1 MNYPLIS
8 EYVNAILAAEDNFE
22 ELKNLRPVLND
33 EGAPMMTGGNFAV
46 VFKMVDQLTGKYHA
60 VKCFLKDQ
68 ERRAEAYRMISDE
81 LRGISSSYLT
91 PINYLEKELFV
102 DSNNTDETEFPVL
115 LMDWVEGENL
125 DKYIYN
131 NKYDG
136 RKLSSLVQ
144 KFHELSKWL
153 LAQPFAHGDLKPDN
167 IIVTNKG
174 NLVLIDYDGMFVPKM
189 LGQEPRELGT
199 PDYRNPY
206 NERINLGTAFSKRID
221 DFAIIHI
228 LLSLKIYSERPHLI
242 TNEKDFALFCSKDF
256 NHIYETPLYVE
267 LMSSGLD
274 TQSCLLIILFQKII
288 YTGEIG
294 INEWE
299 SLCFE
304 VSEDDYFDMD
314 KAMCS
319 LDNIVHAVE
328 LAYSSM
334 LFKDPA
340 RNEFSINDYKDRDK
354 RISLAFEIQDNLKK
368 HEWPY
373 NDNGIYYSC
382 LKPNGKEK
390 RHGQVMELET
400 YALRYLFGIVKY
412 IAINKETPRYVY
424 GGGNDV
430 FTLNCDEF
438 KFETY
443 LDEFI
448 QVQEECAK
456 KYKYLYVFDIRRFFP
471 SVNMSRMMALFFGND
486 FTNVEWCANLLNN
499 IIEDRSIEGLNPCSE
514 VDFFFA
520 NIYLKAL
527 DEKLAR
533 LEGIQYYRY
542 GDDIRIFSNNQFLLE
557 PLTDIIE
564 SILSSMSLE
573 LNADKTKTIDTS
585 KEKIELAKACFV
597 VSSKLYFG
605 NNQTT
610 SLLNGQTL
618 AEIIENDLTTTY
630 LFKLLNRDTYENN
643 VDVMFYILRNVHKN
657 AALYKK
663 VTEYIFNAGVNFSQD
678 PMLFSYVLKTIVEI
692 LCDENIEPFVKYWI
706 LRTFFCTDK
715 QYYKQ
720 YTELENYWRDQT
732 WYPRPCYM
740 NQISNILDKTFRKE
754 GEDDLLYHISDYII
768 SIIDPFEVVLDINKV
783 DELPF

>member
-46 VFKMVDQLTGKYHA
+46 VFKMVDQFTGKYHA

-125 DKYIYN
+125 DKYIFN

-136 RKLSSLVQ
+136 RKLSSLVL

-167 IIVTNKG
+167 IIVTNEG

-206 NERINLGTAFSKRID
+206 YERINLGTSFSKRID

-242 TNEKDFALFCSKDF
+242 TNDNDFALFSRKNF
-256 NHIYETPLYVE
+256 NQIYETPLYVE

-274 TQSCLLIILFQKII
+274 TQSYLLIILFQKII

-294 INEWE
+294 RDEWE
-299 SLCFE
+299 SLCFDA
-304 VSEDDYFDMD
+304 SKGDFIDMD
-314 KAMCS
+314 ESMCS
-319 LDNIVHAVE
+319 LDNIVLAVE

-334 LFKDPA
+334 LYKDPA
-340 RNEFSINDYKDRDK
+340 RNEYSINDYKDRNK
-354 RISLAFEIQDNLKK
+354 RISLAFEIQENLKM

-373 NDNGIYYSC
+373 SHNGIKYSC
-382 LKPNGKEK
+382 LKPDGIEEREGLVLN
-390 RHGQVMELET
+390 LEE

-412 IAINKETPRYVY
+412 LAINKKTPQNVY
-424 GGGNDV
+424 GGGADV
-430 FTLNCDEF
+430 FTLNLDEF
-438 KFETY
+438 KYETY
-443 LDEFI
+443 LEEFV

-456 KYKYLYVFDIRRFFP
+456 KYRYLYVFDIRHFFP
-471 SVNMSRMMALFFGND
+471 SVNMSKIIDFYFGTD
-486 FTNVEWCANLLNN
+486 FTNVDWYANLLCRIVETSNM
-499 IIEDRSIEGLNPCSE
+499 IGLNPCSE
-514 VDFFFA
+514 VDFFLA
-520 NIYLKAL
+520 NLYLKAL
-527 DEKLAR
+527 DEKLVR
-533 LEGIQYYRY
+533 YEGIEYYRY
-542 GDDIRIFSNNQFLLE
+542 GDDIRIFSNSHSLLE
-557 PLTDIIE
+557 PLTDIIQQV
-564 SILSSMSLE
+564 LSSLSLE
-573 LNADKTKTIDTS
+573 LNVSKTKLIDTNN
-585 KEKIELAKACFV
+585 ERIELAKACFV
-597 VSSKLYFG
+597 VSSRLYFG
-605 NNQTT
+605 ANQATY
-610 SLLNGQTL
+610 LLDSQSL
-618 AEIIENDLTTTY
+618 AEIIEKDLTTTY
-630 LFKLLNRDTYENN
+630 IFKLLNVHSYEHHL
-643 VDVMFYILRNVHKN
+643 DEMFYILKNVHKN
-657 AALYKK
+657 AVLYKK

-740 NQISNILDKTFRKE
+740 NQISDILDKTFRKE
-754 GEDDLLYHISDYII
+754 GNDDLLYHISDYII